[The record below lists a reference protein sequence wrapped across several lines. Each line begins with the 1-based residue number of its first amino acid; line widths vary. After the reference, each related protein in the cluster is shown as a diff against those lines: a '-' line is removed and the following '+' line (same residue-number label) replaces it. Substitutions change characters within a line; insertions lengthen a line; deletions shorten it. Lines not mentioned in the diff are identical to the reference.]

1 MSPALE
7 RPTETKVSI
16 ALPCAVK
23 GGGVGC
29 VSGRKDHQVP
39 SGSSVEPVV
48 ARQRSASAASVDGK
62 KRMAVRV
69 EGSSGAT
76 VVETAER
83 FRRDVWNRFE
93 LGLRIGRESGG
104 CAACATLTQCDRA
117 RGS

>member
-16 ALPCAVK
+16 ALPCAVM